1 MECDTCRYN
10 AYDEGADEYYCS
22 LELDED
28 ELVSFYEQRTTVCRF
43 YRPANAHTWIG
54 VCKWEGKRRKT

>member
-10 AYDEGADEYYCS
+10 AYDEGADECYCS

-43 YRPANAHTWIG
+43 YRPAGDEYEI
-54 VCKWEGKRRKT
+54 VRKQN

>member
-43 YRPANAHTWIG
+43 YRPAG
-54 VCKWEGKRRKT
+54 FEY